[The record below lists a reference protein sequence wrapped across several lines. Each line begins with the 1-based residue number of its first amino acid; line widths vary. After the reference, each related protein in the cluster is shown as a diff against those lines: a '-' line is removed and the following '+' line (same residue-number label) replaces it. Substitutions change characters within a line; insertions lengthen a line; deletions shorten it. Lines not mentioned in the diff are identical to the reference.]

1 MSDTDREWAAALDRH
16 RPALLQMGR
25 RPDSGLGPVQA
36 RSGGSRSA
44 NFARSDSRRATSSQP
59 AAPRGA
65 RFLRRSLTN
74 NLIDAARK
82 FGRSRSDVSPDALAE
97 SSGRLADWL
106 VAADTSPSERAARNE
121 RYARLAAELAALP
134 DDQRIAVEMRYL
146 QGLKVT
152 AIAML
157 LDRSEGAVSQL
168 LRRAVGALRN
178 GLAEFGS

>member
-16 RPALLQMGR
+16 RPALLQWAEGQTPGWVR
-25 RPDSGLGPVQA
+25 SKLDPADLVQQTLLEAIRGEQRLRGRPDLEVLA
-36 RSGGSRSA
+36 
-44 NFARSDSRRATSSQP
+44 
-59 AAPRGA
+59 
-65 RFLRRSLTN
+65 FLRRALTN

-121 RYARLAAELAALP
+121 RYARLAADLAALP

-168 LRRAVGALRN
+168 LHRAVGALRN